1 MKTMSSL
8 RFSAAPQ
15 SLVFDISRV
24 PDEPCARW
32 FLKQGEILDTSRG
45 FTSKESANAWIKSLG
60 QWVDWQAG
68 FLFRLRGDATD
79 MSIVD
84 RAGRRAQP

>member
-1 MKTMSSL
+1 MSSL
-8 RFSAAPQ
+8 KLPASPE

-24 PDEPCARW
+24 PDEPRARW
-32 FLKQGEILDTSRG
+32 FLKQGDILDTSRG
-45 FTSKESANAWIKSLG
+45 FTSKESADAWIKSLG
-60 QWVDWQAG
+60 RSVDWQAG

-84 RAGRRAQP
+84 RAGRRAQV